1 MYLSASNIVTV
12 RCHAQ
17 NSDTKCSSLGVIE
30 GQQLL
35 GGGGSILLVHTEYLI
50 QRKDEDWDTGPKGGG
65 VSQDSSTRA
74 PGPTSMVLVHPMEH
88 AGSGW

>member
-35 GGGGSILLVHTEYLI
+35 GSILLVHTEYLI
-50 QRKDEDWDTGPKGGG
+50 QRKDEDRDTGPKGGG